1 MSNDKKLLSC
11 DNTLKDLYI
20 EPERKISLVYNEPK
34 KVETVYSDVS
44 EEDDEYIVMS
54 ECLHIPKD
62 RMEQINILPK
72 EKETKAEH
80 FLNMSTPDLL
90 KYFESELNIDVEEVH
105 VYPKKKTI
113 RLHSTFFFEKE
124 NETLQKFFKDCPLY
138 IDHTHDEVRL
148 IYNISSWDKIK
159 WED

>member
-11 DNTLKDLYI
+11 DNTLKYVYL
-20 EPERKISLVYNEPK
+20 EPERKITFMYNEPK

-80 FLNMSTPDLL
+80 FLNMKIDELYEYL
-90 KYFESELNIDVEEVH
+90 KSEWDVNVCDIFL
-105 VYPKKKTI
+105 YPKKKRI
-113 RLHSTFFFEKE
+113 QLKSTFFLTKE
-124 NETLQKFFKDCPLY
+124 MESLNEFFKDCPLS
-138 IDHTHDEVRL
+138 IDWADEEVRL
-148 IYNISSWDKIK
+148 IYDISSWDKIK

>member
-11 DNTLKDLYI
+11 DNTLKYVYL

-80 FLNMSTPDLL
+80 FLNMSTPDLQD
-90 KYFESELNIDVEEVH
+90 YFESELDVIIDEILT
-105 VYPKKKTI
+105 YPEKKTI
-113 RLHSTFFFEKE
+113 WLNSSFFYQP
-124 NETLQKFFKDCPLY
+124 ETESLQKFFKDCPLF

>member
-34 KVETVYSDVS
+34 KVETVYGDVS

-54 ECLHIPKD
+54 ECLHIPKG
-62 RMEQINILPK
+62 RMEEINILPK
-72 EKETKAEH
+72 KKETKAEH
-80 FLNMSTPDLL
+80 FLNMSTPDLQD
-90 KYFESELNIDVEEVH
+90 YFESELDVSIEEILT
-105 VYPKKKTI
+105 YPEKKTI
-113 RLHSTFFFEKE
+113 WLNSSLFYQH
-124 NETLQKFFKDCPLY
+124 ETESLQKFFKDCPLF

-148 IYNISSWDKIK
+148 IYIISSWDKIK